1 MRRTIFATFALVAIS
16 LASTHALALA
26 GKYAV
31 KGTNPGGKGNYT
43 GTVTITQKGDLYQ
56 LAWSVGTTYT
66 GVGIKSGNVLS
77 VGWGTG
83 GAAGYGVVSYTIGA
97 DGTLTGTWAGPKDT
111 GLGTETLTPQ
121 K

>member
-1 MRRTIFATFALVAIS
+1 MRLRLFAGIAILALGLISAPAFAL
-16 LASTHALALA
+16 T

-31 KGTNPGGKGNYT
+31 KGTNPGGKGNYA

-56 LAWSVGTTYT
+56 LAWSVGANYT
-66 GVGIKSGNVLS
+66 GVGIKNGNVLS

-83 GAAGYGVVSYTIGA
+83 GAAGYGIVAYTIGA
-97 DGTLTGTWAGPKDT
+97 DGTLTGTWAGAKDAT
-111 GLGTETLTPQ
+111 LGTEMLTPQ